1 MNALKKFIHER
12 LNLSIDSNTR
22 VQSSKF
28 YSLIYTSIFI
38 LTAKFAVIFL
48 TQLFKKLTQKLIDF
62 KGCLFGYDKNHPD
75 GYNLKE
81 IKCLHGFFE
90 NRNEFFGDQNMLKNE
105 CGFKLKNVTVQD
117 SGKWYCEFVK
127 WNKSFIILIFFLYK

>member
-1 MNALKKFIHER
+1 MH
-12 LNLSIDSNTR
+12 LS
-22 VQSSKF
+22 
-28 YSLIYTSIFI
+28 
-38 LTAKFAVIFL
+38 
-48 TQLFKKLTQKLIDF
+48 KKLTQKLIDF

-75 GYNLKE
+75 GYNLRE
-81 IKCLHGFFE
+81 IKCLHGFFG

-127 WNKSFIILIFFLYK
+127 WNSTDQERIDAHEEIKNEFILEVTPKIVEVCNFCFLFLF